1 VIIYVKLTN
10 IGKILTVCKYNR
22 QFRGKHRVCAP
33 VETTRWQ
40 TYLKVSLCYS
50 PIPLETEV
58 HIDWKSIYDIK
69 HECVRQVGFLS
80 SAGVRLLRGLDPS
93 TRGPG

>member
-1 VIIYVKLTN
+1 MCMDKPTN
-10 IGKILTVCKYNR
+10 IGKILIERKTIPREVHSMR
-22 QFRGKHRVCAP
+22 
-33 VETTRWQ
+33 TRRDY
-40 TYLKVSLCYS
+40 TLADYLKNSLCYS
-50 PIPLETEV
+50 PIPLEIEV

-80 SAGVRLLRGLDPS
+80 SAGVRLLRGLAPS